1 MPDIDATLPATC
13 QLDRKRLTSIEAKL
27 DLTLGKLE
35 HLGSLDGP
43 MGRLKEEIIRNVQR
57 IDAAHQRI
65 DAHDNVLERIGGR
78 QWQIVWKTAAIVSG
92 GGGAMFLAVKVLE
105 AFAGK

>member
-1 MPDIDATLPATC
+1 MPDTDANLPTHC

-35 HLGSLDGP
+35 HLGSIDGP

-65 DAHDNVLERIGGR
+65 DAHDTALERIGGR
-78 QWQIVWKTAAIVSG
+78 QWQIGGKIAAIGGVSG
-92 GGGAMFLAVKVLE
+92 GALFLIAKIIE
-105 AFAGK
+105 AFTGK